1 MRVLALVLF
10 LLLGNMGITSCQFHQ
25 IRTLNSTN
33 SEKIMTELPTIRIK
47 NDIDEN
53 YDARF
58 GVSGDDNIMKQSID
72 AGTVGTLVRVIGK
85 YRQVDVRY
93 IQDPPPEYKGHVLI
107 VLDDGGKIFFYP
119 PWHSKAIRSSDE
131 IAQFEN
137 KRVVVVGK
145 ILRRLPSYPRGS
157 ASIVAP
163 CLVAIESIEIAPL

>member
-1 MRVLALVLF
+1 MRVLALVLC
-10 LLLGNMGITSCQFHQ
+10 LVLGNIGIASCQFHQ

-33 SEKIMTELPTIRIK
+33 REKIMTQLPTIRIK

-53 YDARF
+53 FDDRF

-85 YRQVDVRY
+85 YKQVDVRY
-93 IQDPPPEYKGHVLI
+93 RQTPPPQYKGHVLI

-145 ILRRLPSYPRGS
+145 ILPIIPPYPRDS

-163 CLVAIESIEIAPL
+163 CLVAIESIKIAP

>member
-1 MRVLALVLF
+1 
-10 LLLGNMGITSCQFHQ
+10 
-25 IRTLNSTN
+25 
-33 SEKIMTELPTIRIK
+33 MTQLPTIRIK
-47 NDIDEN
+47 DDIDEH

-58 GVSGDDNIMKQSID
+58 DVSGDDNIMKQSID
-72 AGTVGTLVRVIGK
+72 AGTVGIPVRVIGK

-93 IQDPPPEYKGHVLI
+93 RQTPPPQYKGHVLI

-119 PWHSKAIRSSDE
+119 PWHSKAIRSSNE

-145 ILRRLPSYPRGS
+145 ILPIMPPYPRDA

-163 CLVAIESIEIAPL
+163 CVVAIESIELAP